1 MYWAVDIEW
10 HSGYRDSKNPTD
22 TWISN
27 THSLYYWLQN
37 FFFNKA
43 RMNLG
48 KSCFLN
54 GTGMMISR
62 EFIEQNGY
70 NVKTITEDIELTVQ
84 CAINKERIAF
94 AEEAI
99 TYDEQPL
106 RFGESYKQRKRW
118 SKGMLDCLKI
128 YKKDLKSGIFRR
140 FELLDASILIL
151 SPIMQIVGT
160 LFYITYIILGICE
173 KININYSSK
182 LVFIL
187 VSYLMM
193 IMVSSAVTKLAN
205 KKVKENLK
213 GIIFLPLFIFSWIPI
228 NFEAVMKKQ
237 LNWESIEHS
246 RIISIETAM
255 EKRELRTLRKTT
267 NKGLLKIS

>member
-1 MYWAVDIEW
+1 
-10 HSGYRDSKNPTD
+10 
-22 TWISN
+22 
-27 THSLYYWLQN
+27 
-37 FFFNKA
+37 
-43 RMNLG
+43 
-48 KSCFLN
+48 
-54 GTGMMISR
+54 MISR

-140 FELLDASILIL
+140 FELLDAS
-151 SPIMQIVGT
+151 
-160 LFYITYIILGICE
+160 ITYIILGICE

-255 EKRELRTLRKTT
+255 EKREFRTLRKTT

>member
-1 MYWAVDIEW
+1 
-10 HSGYRDSKNPTD
+10 
-22 TWISN
+22 
-27 THSLYYWLQN
+27 
-37 FFFNKA
+37 
-43 RMNLG
+43 MNLG

-160 LFYITYIILGICE
+160 LFYITYIINKTK
-173 KININYSSK
+173 KISK
-182 LVFIL
+182 
-187 VSYLMM
+187 
-193 IMVSSAVTKLAN
+193 
-205 KKVKENLK
+205 
-213 GIIFLPLFIFSWIPI
+213 IIFLCKKKLPTDKQKSKGKFKRYYIF
-228 NFEAVMKKQ
+228 
-237 LNWESIEHS
+237 
-246 RIISIETAM
+246 
-255 EKRELRTLRKTT
+255 TT
-267 NKGLLKIS
+267 FHIFMDTN